1 MNIKLLSRVAT
12 SGIIA
17 TGTAIGITALDA
29 FVPVDLLNVTNLGQ
43 LHSNQALAQDVEEDT
58 NVRVYETASP
68 AVVSVNAGEGVG
80 SGSIISPDGL
90 VLTNAHVVA
99 GSRTVTVRLS
109 DGREV
114 QGDVIAFGEEGLDLA
129 AIRLRGQ
136 SNLPALRLSSSGSVR
151 VGQRAFAIGNPF
163 GQFQNTFTVGIVSR
177 IDQDRGLIQTD
188 AAINPGNSGGPL
200 LNSRGELIG
209 VNTSIFTT
217 GNTAGNIGIGFAISV
232 DRIQPF
238 LTAVREGRAPT
249 VAQTNRP
256 QINRPPEAIAVNG
269 PSIRGNLGDGSNVL
283 PVDNS
288 YFNLYTFEGRAGQQV
303 EITMSSNQL
312 DAYLILLAPDGSDL
326 IQDDDSGG
334 GTNARLVAT
343 LPANGTYTILANS
356 YAAGESGDYELR
368 VASAGSAPQPQAGQP
383 PAQGQQPRQQQQPTP
398 SGVILQ
404 EQGVLSPGGPTL
416 SDNSLYREH
425 VFRATQGQTVT
436 ITMESTEFDTY
447 LILVNEQG
455 EPLEQNDDRCQQ
467 QTPECRNSEI
477 RITLPQ
483 TGTYRAIANA
493 YDASG
498 RGRYTLTVR

>member
-1 MNIKLLSRVAT
+1 MNTKFLSRVAT

-17 TGTAIGITALDA
+17 AGTALGITALDA
-29 FVPVDLLNVTNLGQ
+29 FIPVDLLNVALGQ
-43 LHSNQALAQDVEEDT
+43 PHSNQVLAQDVEEDT

-68 AVVSVNAGEGVG
+68 AVVSVSAGDGSG

-99 GSRTVTVRLS
+99 GSRTVTVRLA
-109 DGREV
+109 DGREI
-114 QGDVIAFGEEGLDLA
+114 QGDVIAFGEQGLDLA

-136 SNLPALRLSSSGSVR
+136 SNLPSLRLASPNSVR

-177 IDQDRGLIQTD
+177 IDPDRGLIQTD

-200 LNSRGELIG
+200 LNSRGELVG

-217 GNTAGNIGIGFAISV
+217 GSTAGNIGIGFAISV

-256 QINRPPEAIAVNG
+256 QINRPPQAVTVNG
-269 PSIRGNLGDGSNVL
+269 PVVRGNLGSGSNVL

-288 YFNLYTFEGRAGQQV
+288 YFNLYTFEGRAGQQI
-303 EITMSSNQL
+303 EITMTSNQL

-334 GTNARLVAT
+334 GTNARLVTT

-356 YAAGESGDYELR
+356 YAAGESGNYELR
-368 VASAGSAPQPQAGQP
+368 VASAGSSPQPQAGQP
-383 PAQGQQPRQQQQPTP
+383 PAQGQQPRQQPTP

-416 SDNSLYREH
+416 SDGSLYREH

-455 EPLEQNDDRCQQ
+455 EPLEQNDDRCPQ

-498 RGRYTLTVR
+498 RGRYTITVR

>member
-1 MNIKLLSRVAT
+1 MNTKFLSRVAT

-17 TGTAIGITALDA
+17 AGTALGITAFDA
-29 FVPVDLLNVTNLGQ
+29 FIPVNLLNVALGQ
-43 LHSNQALAQDVEEDT
+43 PHSNQVLAQDVEENT

-68 AVVSVNAGEGVG
+68 AVVSVNAADGSG
-80 SGSIISPDGL
+80 SGSIISPNGL
-90 VLTNAHVVA
+90 ILTNAHVVA
-99 GSRTVTVRLS
+99 RSRTVTVRLT

-114 QGDVIAFGEEGLDLA
+114 QGDVVAFGEPGLDLA
-129 AIRLRGQ
+129 AVQLRGQ
-136 SNLPALRLSSSGSVR
+136 SNLPHLRLASPGSVR

-163 GQFQNTFTVGIVSR
+163 GQFQNTFTIGIVSR
-177 IDQDRGLIQTD
+177 IDPERGIQTD

-200 LNSRGELIG
+200 LNSQGELIG

-217 GNTAGNIGIGFAISV
+217 SSTAGNIGIGFAIPV

-238 LTAVREGRAPT
+238 LTAVQEGRAST
-249 VAQTNRP
+249 VAQTDRP

-269 PSIRGNLGDGSNVL
+269 PVVRGNLGSGSNVL

-288 YFNLYTFEGRAGQQV
+288 YFNLYTFEGRAGQQI

-334 GTNARLVAT
+334 STNAQLVTT
-343 LPANGTYTILANS
+343 LPTNGTYTILANS

-368 VASAGSAPQPQAGQP
+368 VASAGSSPQPPAGQP
-383 PAQGQQPRQQQQPTP
+383 PAQGQQPRQQPTP

-416 SDNSLYREH
+416 SDGSLYREH
-425 VFRATQGQTVT
+425 IFRATQGQTVT
-436 ITMESTEFDTY
+436 LTMESAEFDTY

-493 YDASG
+493 FDASG
-498 RGRYTLTVR
+498 QGRYTLTVR

>member
-1 MNIKLLSRVAT
+1 MNIKFLSPVTT

-17 TGTAIGITALDA
+17 VGAALGITALDA
-29 FVPVDLLNVTNLGQ
+29 FIPVDLLSVTRFGQ
-43 LHSNQALAQDVEEDT
+43 PDSKQVLAQDLEEDI

-68 AVVSVNAGEGVG
+68 AVVSVEADEGTG

-99 GSRTVTVRLS
+99 GSRTVTVRLA

-114 QGDVIAFGEEGLDLA
+114 QGDVIAFGEQGLDLA

-136 SNLPALRLSSSGSVR
+136 SNLPSLRLASPSSVR

-177 IDQDRGLIQTD
+177 IDPDRGLIQTD

-200 LNSRGELIG
+200 LNSRGELVG

-217 GNTAGNIGIGFAISV
+217 GSTAGNIGIGFAISV

-256 QINRPPEAIAVNG
+256 QTNRPPE
-269 PSIRGNLGDGSNVL
+269 SITIGSVVRGNLGSGSNVL

-288 YFNLYTFEGRAGQQV
+288 YFNLYTFEGRAGQQID
-303 EITMSSNQL
+303 ITMSSTQL

-326 IQDDDSGG
+326 AQDDDSGG
-334 GTNARLVAT
+334 GTNARLVVT
-343 LPANGTYTILANS
+343 LPVNGTYTILANS
-356 YAAGESGDYELR
+356 YAAGESGNYELR
-368 VASAGSAPQPQAGQP
+368 LASSGASPQQQSGQQFGQGQP
-383 PAQGQQPRQQQQPTP
+383 SRPQSGSP

-404 EQGVLSPGGPTL
+404 EQGTLNPGGSTL
-416 SDNSLYREH
+416 SDGSLYREH

-436 ITMESTEFDTY
+436 ITMESTDFDTY
-447 LILVNEQG
+447 LILVNDQG
-455 EPLEQNDDRCQQ
+455 EPLAQNDDRCAQ

-477 RITLPQ
+477 RMTLPQ

-493 YDASG
+493 FDASG
-498 RGRYTLTVR
+498 RGRYTITVR